1 MLPSVERN
9 PTSGVETTGDVRDI
23 PSGQRGCVRTSR
35 GLFRRDLVANRFG
48 DGCHGRN
55 TQSLG
60 DQYRSLLRRHPRT
73 HVRGIGFEGFDEPQ
87 MMLRRGDFLVVIVG
101 PVPPNGARGGT

>member
-1 MLPSVERN
+1 MARPADRKKPGIKEITTNPDEVRIELAFAAGGWQNLP
-9 PTSGVETTGDVRDI
+9 
-23 PSGQRGCVRTSR
+23 
-35 GLFRRDLVANRFG
+35 
-48 DGCHGRN
+48 

-60 DQYRSLLRRHPRT
+60 YQCRSLLRRHRGT

-87 MMLRRGDFLVVIVG
+87 MMLRRGVFLVVIVG